1 MPSIKGLRPQAL
13 KELLASIATAPP
25 SVFADVSID
34 LLLSSA
40 AALERA
46 AVAPRTTR
54 YINVESATDFEAAA
68 ASALGEQATDNPIV
82 AFDARDDACQP
93 TCLAQLD
100 LDDSLA

>member
-54 YINVESATDFEAAA
+54 YINVESATDFEA
-68 ASALGEQATDNPIV
+68 TDNPIV
-82 AFDARDDACQP
+82 ASTPVTMLVNPRA
-93 TCLAQLD
+93 LH
-100 LDDSLA
+100 SLISMIA